1 MVSINGP
8 SIQTAIA
15 FPFQDP
21 AWVRKFLVGSI
32 LVFAGFLIPVVPVL
46 FVLGYALRVMQHIIV
61 QDGEPYLP
69 DWDDW
74 DRLII
79 DGLRLFAAGLVYSLP
94 FIFLFISGY
103 LLAYLPA
110 FFTTLIED
118 AGTSSDAILFLLPFF
133 GMVFG
138 FICMG
143 ISILI
148 GVGLGYLF
156 PAALGH
162 LVAEDRFSAAF
173 QFSAWWPVFRANFT
187 GFLVA
192 YLLTLGITMVGTFIF
207 QVFYFTVILCC
218 LIPFVMSAFTMYFLL
233 VSLTLFAQAYHQ
245 GVTRL
250 ADSSLVEAQA

>member
-1 MVSINGP
+1 MVSTNMP

-21 AWVRKFLVGSI
+21 AWFRKFLIGSI
-32 LVFAGFLIPVVPVL
+32 LVFASFLIPVVPVL
-46 FVLGYALRVMQHIIV
+46 FVLGYAMRVMHRIIV

-69 DWDDW
+69 EWDDW

-79 DGLRLFAAGLVYSLP
+79 DGVRLFAAGLVYSLP

-103 LLAYLPA
+103 LIAYLPA
-110 FFTTLIED
+110 FFTTLLED
-118 AGTSSDAILFLLPFF
+118 AATSSDAVLFLLPFL

-143 ISILI
+143 ISILL
-148 GVGLGYLF
+148 GVGLGFLF

-162 LVAEDRFSAAF
+162 LIAEDRFSAAF
-173 QFSAWWPVFRANFT
+173 QLSAWWPVFRANFT

-192 YLLTLGITMVGTFIF
+192 YLLALGITMLGTFIF

-218 LIPFVMSAFTMYFLL
+218 LIPLVISAFSMYFLL

-245 GVTRL
+245 GVARL
-250 ADSSLVEAQA
+250 ADSGLLKA